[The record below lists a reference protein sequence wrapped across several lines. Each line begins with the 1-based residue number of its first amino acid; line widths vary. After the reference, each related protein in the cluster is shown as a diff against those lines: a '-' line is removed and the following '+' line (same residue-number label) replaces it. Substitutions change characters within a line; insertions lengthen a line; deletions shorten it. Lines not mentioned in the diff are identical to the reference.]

1 MAVKKSSKK
10 AATKIKASAVP
21 ARKTPAIKKKYTKT
35 EILNEISNNTS
46 VSKKE
51 VAAVLEEL
59 GVVIERHIKKR
70 AVGEFTLPGLL
81 KIKSV
86 AHPARP
92 ARKNVPNPFRPG
104 ELMDIAK
111 KPATTRVKVLPLK
124 KLKEFAL

>member
-1 MAVKKSSKK
+1 MAGKKLSKK
-10 AATKIKASAVP
+10 AATKIKATTTPV
-21 ARKTPAIKKKYTKT
+21 RKTPAIKKKYTKT
-35 EILNEISNNTS
+35 EILNEISKNTS

-104 ELMDIAK
+104 ELMDIAR

>member
-1 MAVKKSSKK
+1 MAVKKSPKK
-10 AATKIKASAVP
+10 VAPKTSAVKT
-21 ARKTPAIKKKYTKT
+21 RKTPAIQKRYTKT
-35 EILNEISNNTS
+35 EILSDISEKTS
-46 VSKKE
+46 LSKKE

-59 GVVIERHIKKR
+59 GVLIERHLKKR

-86 AHPARP
+86 QRPARP

-104 ELMDIAK
+104 EMMDIPR

>member
-1 MAVKKSSKK
+1 MAVKKSPKK
-10 AATKIKASAVP
+10 AVAKKAPAAKKRASAVQ
-21 ARKTPAIKKKYTKT
+21 KKYTKT
-35 EILNEISNNTS
+35 EILNEVAQNTEL
-46 VSKKE
+46 SKKQ
-51 VAAVLEEL
+51 VSAVLDEL
-59 GVVIERHIKKR
+59 STVIERHIRKR

-86 AHPARP
+86 VRPARP

-104 ELMDIAK
+104 ELMDIPR

>member
-1 MAVKKSSKK
+1 MAVKKSTKK
-10 AATKIKASAVP
+10 AASKAKTSVVKM
-21 ARKTPAIKKKYTKT
+21 RKNPAIQKKYTKT
-35 EILNEISNNTS
+35 EIINEISENTS

-59 GVVIERHIKKR
+59 SVLIERHVKKR
-70 AVGEFTLPGLL
+70 AIGEFTLPGLL

-86 AHPARP
+86 ARPARP

-104 ELMDIAK
+104 EMMDIPR
-111 KPATTRVKVLPLK
+111 KPASIRVKVLPLK